1 MVALFDVNE
10 DAPLKDPGAW
20 RLAREVAGKIAAS
33 ANRNTSAEAGIT
45 YEPKGTGVPAEGRIL
60 VGPTGAPAIALEFG
74 TRYQPARR
82 YVKRALDAA
91 RQ

>member
-1 MVALFDVNE
+1 MAAFKINK
-10 DAPLKDPGAW
+10 DAVLEDPGAW
-20 RLAREVAGKIAAS
+20 DLVRETAKKLAAA
-33 ANRNTSAEAGIT
+33 ANQTSAKIGIT

-60 VGPTGAPAIALEFG
+60 VGPAGAPAIALEFG